1 MLVAACLVVVVLA
14 LLGFS
19 RLYRKVDQSQALIVS
34 KTRRVDVSFT
44 GQVVLPILHK
54 AEVMD
59 ISVKTI
65 EISRAGRDGLICRD
79 NIRADIRILFF
90 VKVNKTVEDVIKVAQ
105 SVGTERASHQDT
117 LQELFHAKF
126 SEALKTVGKQ
136 LDFTDLYTKREEL
149 RYHVIE
155 LIGVDLN
162 GYHLEDAAI
171 DYLEQT
177 PLTQLDPAN
186 VLDAQGIRKITELT
200 AVEHVRTNEAKRS
213 EQMEITRQD
222 VDAREAILE
231 LERRQADAEIK
242 KKREIETS
250 RAREEAETARVVEEE
265 RLRAQ
270 GAFLRTEEQLGVQRE
285 NQAREIAVAAKNRE
299 RVIAVENERIEKDRL
314 LEVIARERET
324 QLTKISAEKEVEAEK
339 REIAEVIRE
348 RVAVDRTVAEQEESI
363 KKLRVVE
370 EAERERQTL
379 VIAAEAEAQEKLVK
393 DIKAAEAAEQAA
405 THRAAEELTLAEAR
419 LKTADLDARAK
430 LRLAEGVQAE
440 AAAEGLAAVQVRD
453 KEAEVTVKAGRAEAE
468 ATEARLRAE
477 AEGTQAKALAE
488 AEGARAKGLAEA
500 EGARAA
506 AEATEARL
514 KAEAEGARAKGL
526 AEAES
531 AKAKGLAEAE
541 GARAAAEATTA
552 RLKAEAEGARARG
565 LAEAQGAQAAA
576 QATEAR
582 LKAEAEGVR
591 VKALAEA
598 EGARAMGA
606 AEAEGAKAK
615 ALAEATAIGEKLK
628 AEAEGLTE
636 KAAAMAAL
644 DEASRGHEE
653 YRLRLAAEKEIR
665 LAGLETQRQV
675 AEAQASVLATGLEHA
690 DIDIVGGE
698 SVFFDRLVSAVSLG
712 KGVDGFVDNSR
723 TAQALA
729 RPWLDGSGSFTEDLG
744 RILGSVGT
752 ADVQHLTVS
761 ALLLKLMRSGGAEA
775 AGFQQLL
782 DRAGEL
788 GLADT
793 PLTALNGNG
802 ARN

>member
-1 MLVAACLVVVVLA
+1 MEVLGVLVAACLVVVLLA
-14 LLGFS
+14 LLAFS

-44 GQVVLPILHK
+44 GQVVLPIVHK

-65 EISRAGRDGLICRD
+65 EISRSGRDGLICRD

-90 VKVNKTVEDVIKVAQ
+90 VKVNKTVQDVIKVAQ
-105 SVGTERASHQDT
+105 TVGTERASHQDT

-136 LDFTDLYTKREEL
+136 MDFTDLYTKREEL
-149 RYHVIE
+149 RYHIIE
-155 LIGVDLN
+155 LIGIDLN

-177 PLTQLDPAN
+177 PLSQMDPAN
-186 VLDAQGIRKITELT
+186 VLDAEGIRKITELT
-200 AVEHVRTNEAKRS
+200 AIEHVRTNEARRN
-213 EQMEITRQD
+213 EQKEITRQD

-242 KKREIETS
+242 QRREIETS

-324 QLTKISAEKEVEAEK
+324 QLTKIAAEKEVEAEK

-370 EAERERQTL
+370 EAERERQAL

-453 KEAEVTVKAGRAEAE
+453 KEAEVTVKAGRAAAE

-526 AEAES
+526 AEAE
-531 AKAKGLAEAE
+531 
-541 GARAAAEATTA
+541 
-552 RLKAEAEGARARG
+552 
-565 LAEAQGAQAAA
+565 
-576 QATEAR
+576 
-582 LKAEAEGVR
+582 
-591 VKALAEA
+591 
-598 EGARAMGA
+598 
-606 AEAEGAKAK
+606 GAKAK
-615 ALAEATAIGEKLK
+615 ALAEATAIGEKLR
-628 AEAEGLTE
+628 AEAAGLTE

-653 YRLRLAAEKEIR
+653 YRLRLQAEKEIR

-675 AEAQASVLATGLEHA
+675 AEAQATVLATGLENA
-690 DIDIVGGE
+690 DIDIVGGD
-698 SVFFDRLVSAVSLG
+698 SVFFDRLVSSIALG
-712 KGVDGFVDNSR
+712 KGVDGFVDSSH
-723 TAQALA
+723 TAQSLA
-729 RPWLDGSGSFTEDLG
+729 KPWLDGTGSFTDDLS
-744 RILGSVGT
+744 RILGSLGS
-752 ADVQHLTVS
+752 ADVRNLTVS
-761 ALLLKLMRSGGAEA
+761 ALLMKQIKGGGPN
-775 AGFQQLL
+775 AGQLQKLL
-782 DRAGEL
+782 DRASEL
-788 GLADT
+788 GLSDT
-793 PLTALNGNG
+793 PLAALNGSG
-802 ARN
+802 AGS

>member
-1 MLVAACLVVVVLA
+1 MEALGVLVAACLFLAVLA
-14 LLGFS
+14 LLAFS

-65 EISRAGRDGLICRD
+65 EISRSGRDGLICRD

-90 VKVNKTVEDVIKVAQ
+90 VKVNKTVQDVIKVAQ

-136 LDFTDLYTKREEL
+136 MDFTDLYTKREEL
-149 RYHVIE
+149 RYHIIE

-200 AVEHVRTNEAKRS
+200 AIEHVRTNEAKRT
-213 EQMEITRQD
+213 EQKEITRQD

-242 KKREIETS
+242 QRREIETS

-324 QLTKISAEKEVEAEK
+324 QLTRISAEKEVEAEK
-339 REIAEVIRE
+339 RDIAEVIRE

-363 KKLRVVE
+363 KKLRMVE
-370 EAERERQTL
+370 EAERERQAL

-430 LRLAEGVQAE
+430 LRTAEGVQAE
-440 AAAEGLAAVQVRD
+440 AAAEGLAAVQVRE

-468 ATEARLRAE
+468 STEARLR
-477 AEGTQAKALAE
+477 AE

-526 AEAES
+526 AD
-531 AKAKGLAEAE
+531 
-541 GARAAAEATTA
+541 
-552 RLKAEAEGARARG
+552 
-565 LAEAQGAQAAA
+565 
-576 QATEAR
+576 
-582 LKAEAEGVR
+582 
-591 VKALAEA
+591 
-598 EGARAMGA
+598 
-606 AEAEGAKAK
+606 AEGAKAK

-628 AEAEGLTE
+628 AEAAGLTE

-653 YRLRLAAEKEIR
+653 YRLRLQAEKEIR

-675 AEAQASVLATGLEHA
+675 AQAQATVLATGLENA

-723 TAQALA
+723 TAQALT
-729 RPWLDGSGSFTEDLG
+729 RPWLDGTGSFTDDLS
-744 RILGSVGT
+744 RLLGSLGS
-752 ADVQHLTVS
+752 ADVRNLTVS
-761 ALLLKLMRSGGAEA
+761 ALLMKQIKGGGPQ
-775 AGFQQLL
+775 AGRLQELL
-782 DRAGEL
+782 DRASEL

-793 PLTALNGNG
+793 PVTALNGSG
-802 ARN
+802 TRG

>member
-1 MLVAACLVVVVLA
+1 MEALGVLVAACLVVVLLA
-14 LLGFS
+14 LLAFS
-19 RLYRKVDQSQALIVS
+19 RLYRKVDQGRALIVS
-34 KTRRVDVSFT
+34 RTRRVDVSFT
-44 GQVVLPILHK
+44 GQVVLPVLHR

-65 EISRAGRDGLICRD
+65 EISRSGRDGLICRD
-79 NIRADIRILFF
+79 NIRADIRISFF
-90 VKVNKTVEDVIKVAQ
+90 VKVNKTVEDVIRVAQ

-117 LQELFHAKF
+117 LQTLFHAKF

-136 LDFTDLYTKREEL
+136 MDFTDLYTKREEL
-149 RYHVIE
+149 RYHIIE

-177 PLTQLDPAN
+177 PLAQLDPAN

-200 AVEHVRTNEAKRS
+200 AIEHVRTNEARRTEEK
-213 EQMEITRQD
+213 EITRQD

-242 KKREIETS
+242 QRREIETS

-265 RLRAQ
+265 RLRSQ

-285 NQAREIAVAAKNRE
+285 NQAREVAVAAKNRE
-299 RVIAVENERIEKDRL
+299 RVIAVENERIEKDRM

-324 QLTKISAEKEVEAEK
+324 QLTRIAAEKEVEAEK
-339 REIAEVIRE
+339 RDIAEVIRE

-363 KKLRVVE
+363 KKLRAVE
-370 EAERERQTL
+370 QAERDRQAL

-440 AAAEGLAAVQVRD
+440 AAAEGLAALQVRD

-468 ATEARLRAE
+468 ATGARLRAE
-477 AEGTQAKALAE
+477 AEGSQAKALAE
-488 AEGARAKGLAEA
+488 AEGARAK
-500 EGARAA
+500 
-506 AEATEARL
+506 
-514 KAEAEGARAKGL
+514 
-526 AEAES
+526 
-531 AKAKGLAEAE
+531 
-541 GARAAAEATTA
+541 
-552 RLKAEAEGARARG
+552 
-565 LAEAQGAQAAA
+565 
-576 QATEAR
+576 
-582 LKAEAEGVR
+582 
-591 VKALAEA
+591 
-598 EGARAMGA
+598 
-606 AEAEGAKAK
+606 
-615 ALAEATAIGEKLK
+615 ALAEATGIGEKLK
-628 AEAEGLTE
+628 AEAAGLTD

-644 DEASRGHEE
+644 DEASRSHEE
-653 YRLRLAAEKEIR
+653 YRLRLQAEKEIR

-675 AEAQASVLATGLEHA
+675 AEAQATVLATGLENA

-729 RPWLDGSGSFTEDLG
+729 APWLDGSGSFTDDLG
-744 RILGSVGT
+744 RILGSLGA

-761 ALLLKLMRSGGAEA
+761 ALLMKLMKSGGPEA
-775 AGFQQLL
+775 GPLRQLL

-793 PLTALNGNG
+793 PLTALNGT
-802 ARN
+802 ARV

>member
-1 MLVAACLVVVVLA
+1 MEVLGVLVAVCLVVVLLA
-14 LLGFS
+14 LFGFS

-65 EISRAGRDGLICRD
+65 EISRSGRDGLICRD

-105 SVGTERASHQDT
+105 TVGTERASHQDT

-155 LIGVDLN
+155 LIGIDLN

-177 PLTQLDPAN
+177 PVTQLDPAN

-200 AVEHVRTNEAKRS
+200 AIEHVRTNEAQRT
-213 EQMEITRQD
+213 EQKEITRQN

-242 KKREIETS
+242 QKREIETS

-324 QLTKISAEKEVEAEK
+324 QLTRISADKEVEAEK
-339 REIAEVIRE
+339 REIAEVVRE

-363 KKLRVVE
+363 KKLRLVE
-370 EAERERQTL
+370 EAERERQAL

-488 AEGARAKGLAEA
+488 AEGARARGLAEA

-506 AEATEARL
+506 AEATEVRL
-514 KAEAEGARAKGL
+514 KAEAEGAR
-526 AEAES
+526 
-531 AKAKGLAEAE
+531 
-541 GARAAAEATTA
+541 
-552 RLKAEAEGARARG
+552 
-565 LAEAQGAQAAA
+565 
-576 QATEAR
+576 
-582 LKAEAEGVR
+582 
-591 VKALAEA
+591 
-598 EGARAMGA
+598 
-606 AEAEGAKAK
+606 AK

-698 SVFFDRLVSAVSLG
+698 SVFFDRLVSAVSFG

-729 RPWLDGSGSFTEDLG
+729 KPWLDGTSSFTEDLG
-744 RILGSVGT
+744 RVLGSLGT
-752 ADVQHLTVS
+752 ADVRNLTVS
-761 ALLLKLMRSGGAEA
+761 ALLMKQIRGGGPN
-775 AGFQQLL
+775 AGQLQKLL
-782 DRAGEL
+782 DRASEL

-793 PLTALNGNG
+793 PLAALNGSG
-802 ARN
+802 AGS